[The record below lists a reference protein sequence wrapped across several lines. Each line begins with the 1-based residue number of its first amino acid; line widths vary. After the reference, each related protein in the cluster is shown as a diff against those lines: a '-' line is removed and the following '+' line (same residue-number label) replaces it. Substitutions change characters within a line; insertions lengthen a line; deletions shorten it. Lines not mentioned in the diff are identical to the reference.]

1 MPAIPTFTS
10 TSYLALPPTTAAF
23 WQYVSSPLLSHSLQ
37 TVLSASSNPAKR
49 YTISSIITSFAQFQ
63 HVIGSIMS
71 SSDDAAAEYLEW
83 FLVNQLN
90 LSSDRI
96 NDRWSSVRDAMK
108 ESLGALVEAS
118 LKLNRRK
125 NVILHPAVLEAREI
139 LHEMR
144 LDDQENGTNVV
155 VNVKNG
161 SHSPKPLAKRL
172 AKQCFLDVEE
182 HTLRSEF
189 MAFRRDTPGPNGRCA
204 VPTPRPVCPSSIL
217 SLRVYHDGLLSV
229 DSRHAFQPGAARTP
243 TSKLS
248 QPRDSLQAQLRNKRF
263 PSPLEARDSSVSYLE
278 RQFAEAMHIMPIRYR
293 PHIEPDL
300 ELSRLLDSYDP
311 DYDGSFSDEKADAIS
326 VSVSPKSRAGSV
338 SSLQY
343 APPSPL
349 EFPGKESAL
358 VREHYIYTR
367 PRSGAGSD
375 VSEVSTIGK
384 VTRKNSQF
392 TWKGDWETENEDEFY
407 REALKYSPSR

>member
-23 WQYVSSPLLSHSLQ
+23 WQYVSSPLISHSLQ
-37 TVLSASSNPAKR
+37 TVLSASSNPTKR

-71 SSDDAAAEYLEW
+71 SSDDAAAEYFEW
-83 FLVNQLN
+83 FLTNQLN
-90 LSSDRI
+90 LSPERI
-96 NDRWSSVRDAMK
+96 NDRWSAVREAMK

-118 LKLNRRK
+118 SKVKGRK
-125 NVILHPAVLEAREI
+125 NVMLHPAVLEAKEI
-139 LHEMR
+139 LHEMQ
-144 LDDQENGTNVV
+144 LDDQENGIAVIT
-155 VNVKNG
+155 VKNG

-189 MAFRRDTPGPNGRCA
+189 MAFRRDTPGPNGRCTIS
-204 VPTPRPVCPSSIL
+204 TPRPVCPSSIL

-229 DSRHAFQPGAARTP
+229 DSRHAFQPGPPRTP
-243 TSKLS
+243 ISHIIS
-248 QPRDSLQAQLRNKRF
+248 QSRDSLQYQLRNKRF
-263 PSPLEARDSSVSYLE
+263 PSPLEARDSSVSFLE

-293 PHIEPDL
+293 APIEHDI

-311 DYDGSFSDEKADAIS
+311 DYDGFTDEKADVIS

-343 APPSPL
+343 PPPSPV
-349 EFPGKESAL
+349 EFPTKEYSL
-358 VREHYIYTR
+358 VRENLYSR
-367 PRSGAGSD
+367 PVSGTGSD

-407 REALKYSPSR
+407 REALKYNPSR